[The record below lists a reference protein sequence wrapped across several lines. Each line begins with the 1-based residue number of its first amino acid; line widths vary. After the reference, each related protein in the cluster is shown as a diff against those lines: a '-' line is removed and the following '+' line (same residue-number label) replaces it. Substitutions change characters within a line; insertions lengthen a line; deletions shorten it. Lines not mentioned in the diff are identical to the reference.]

1 MKKWY
6 EYLWI
11 VSITYLI
18 LGIFNILFGLIGI
31 ICFITPLFIAIFQHD
46 KAYCNKYCG
55 RSRLFDIL
63 GSKYKLS
70 RNVKPPKFLSYPWF
84 RYAFLIFFMSM
95 FTIMILGSIKVFKG
109 APLNQVVTLLWT
121 FKLPWDWMNVS
132 LVHPGVAQ
140 FSYGLY
146 SVMLTSS
153 LLGFVTMY
161 LYRPR
166 SWCSY
171 CPMGTMTQGICK
183 IKESIESKNAA

>member
-70 RNVKPPKFLSYPWF
+70 RNVNIPFELKDIAFEFDKELS
-84 RYAFLIFFMSM
+84 
-95 FTIMILGSIKVFKG
+95 
-109 APLNQVVTLLWT
+109 
-121 FKLPWDWMNVS
+121 
-132 LVHPGVAQ
+132 
-140 FSYGLY
+140 
-146 SVMLTSS
+146 
-153 LLGFVTMY
+153 
-161 LYRPR
+161 
-166 SWCSY
+166 
-171 CPMGTMTQGICK
+171 TMTILRK
-183 IKESIESKNAA
+183 LNII